1 MPQKDLKRIL
11 LVEDEPDIR
20 TIVSVALG
28 DIGGFEIEVCS
39 SGHKVLEMIQAC
51 QPDLLILDVMMPV
64 MDGPTTLQE
73 IRKFAA
79 FKELPVIFMTAKVQ
93 PHEVNEYMA
102 LGVLGVISK
111 PFDPV
116 ALPQEIREIWNSH
129 ELV

>member
-1 MPQKDLKRIL
+1 MPHKDLKRIL

-28 DIGGFEIEVCS
+28 DIGGFEIEVCN
-39 SGHKVLEMIQAC
+39 SGHEVLEVIQAC

-73 IRKFAA
+73 IRKIAA

-93 PHEVNEYMA
+93 AHEVNEYLA

-116 ALPQEIREIWNSH
+116 TLPQEIREIWNSP